1 MKKVMLFF
9 LLCMPFG
16 HVISAELISMHN
28 WVQVGAPSSGDWN
41 VAEDGNSVYQSI
53 NGHPTAF
60 VSSEKY
66 SYRTFRGVIQ
76 VSEGVGDDDYIGMIY
91 GEPAEGGFYL
101 FSWKQGATGA
111 KNGYTLLYFDGTLDE
126 MSHYGWL
133 VHDEEKGVNTILGK
147 KEGVGW
153 VHGQEYAFELQAYPD
168 RLVAKIDGQV
178 IFDVNDLEIP
188 ESRFGF
194 YNWSQGGVRY
204 NSIEQLYPPI
214 AESFDVETTQGQQR
228 FFFGSYTDQNTG
240 DVHTCTHSA
249 AEYGIVRLQKPEKY
263 PCRFIYYPSPHQAGV
278 DTFTYTV
285 TDNSGLSTSATV
297 KIENQIGGSH
307 FKMPHQVE
315 ANKTYS
321 ISLNQIDL
329 KDPLFPRP
337 AINIVN
343 KPGFITYNSQTDSL
357 EINPTIGDLGLHKNI
372 EVSFTQ
378 ENVEYTAGPYDL
390 LVHPPTSDIS
400 LTQSTSAP
408 PANRLLSTIN
418 EKPTHS
424 LTLPTLHTVQNHVAT
439 GIHKAIVQSNNS
451 NEASFAIAGT
461 DIHPGDTKE
470 FYFDLKEEGTPLN
483 ILVTDPEPRT
493 LAVNVEIPYLWSPEN
508 VHYIRSSACST
519 VFFTPYRCKTVLE
532 INGIKAIED
541 DIQVIVYNTED
552 NEHRTISLD
561 QSLTKL
567 PSFENWLQ
575 ALPEFSDEHIVLM
588 NCNLGTLGTAPC
600 RSVFDLLKITLG
612 LGENRQMWMQQ
623 GIGLLVFNRKNGT
636 IWQNSKAF
644 NSIGWGSA
652 MTIWFHSDEL

>member
-9 LLCMPFG
+9 LLCMPFS

-91 GEPAEGGFYL
+91 GEPAGGGFYL

-214 AESFDVETTQGQQR
+214 AESLEFDSMQGKSLR
-228 FFFGSYTDQNTG
+228 ILAAYSDQNSG
-240 DVHTCTHSA
+240 DVHTCSYSSP
-249 AEYGIVRLQKPEKY
+249 EYGYVWSKSN
-263 PCRFIYYPSPHQAGV
+263 CSFIYFPSPEHAGV
-278 DTFTYTV
+278 DYFTYTV
-285 TDNSGLSTSATV
+285 TDNSGLSTTATV
-297 KIENQIGGSH
+297 RVKNQIGGSY
-307 FKMPHQVE
+307 FEMPHQVE

-321 ISLNQIDL
+321 ISLNQL
-329 KDPLFPRP
+329 APTESEFPRP
-337 AINIVN
+337 QINIVN
-343 KPGFITYNSQTDSL
+343 KPSFITYNSQTDSL
-357 EINPTIGDLGLHKNI
+357 EITPLISDLGLHKNI
-372 EVSFTQ
+372 EVTFTQ
-378 ENVEYTAGPYDL
+378 GDVEYTSGSYDL
-390 LVHPPTSDIS
+390 LVHQPASDIS
-400 LTQSTSAP
+400 LTQSTGAP
-408 PANRLLSTIN
+408 PANRLLRTIN
-418 EKPTHS
+418 EKPAHAFR
-424 LTLPTLHTVQNHVAT
+424 LPPIHTVQNHLAT
-439 GIHKAIVQSNNS
+439 GIHKAIVHSNS
-451 NEASFAIAGT
+451 TNEASFIVSNK
-461 DIHPGDTKE
+461 DIKPGDTSE
-470 FYFDLKEEGTPLN
+470 IYIDLTEEGTHIN
-483 ILVTDPEPRT
+483 IYASDTSSRILDVK
-493 LAVNVEIPYLWSPEN
+493 LEIPNLWSPN
-508 VHYIRSSACST
+508 DLYYIRSSACSNAY
-519 VFFTPYRCKTVLE
+519 FTPYRCQTTLE
-532 INGIKAIED
+532 INGNLAIED

-552 NEHRTISLD
+552 NEFHTMSVD
-561 QSLTKL
+561 HFLTKL
-567 PSFENWLQ
+567 PSFESWLQ
-575 ALPEFSDEHIVLM
+575 TLPELRDEHLVLV
-588 NCNLGTLGTAPC
+588 NCNYGPYGTGRCQQIFNLTKTA
-600 RSVFDLLKITLG
+600 LG
-612 LGENRQMWMQQ
+612 LVEDTRAKFQKGT
-623 GIGLLVFNRKNGT
+623 GLWVFNNNKGVL
-636 IWQNSKAF
+636 WQSNDYI
-644 NSIGWGSA
+644 NTIGWGSS
-652 MTIWFHSDEL
+652 TTVWFHSDEL